1 MEIPK
6 PRGRLLPNRNLAE
19 FTWLR
24 VGGPADYIFQPADT
38 EDLENFLN
46 GLPSPIPILPIG
58 VGSNMIVRDGGIRA
72 IVVRLGRGFNSIE
85 FEGNLVHCGASA
97 LDSHIARR
105 AADKGLDLTFLRT
118 IPGTIG
124 GALKMNAGCYGS
136 YFSDIFVSAN
146 GVSRDGKKIKLTN
159 KNLKFGYRESDL
171 MQEAVVTDVTL
182 RCLGRE
188 APENLHKRM
197 EEQLVKRDETQPI
210 KERTA
215 GSTFRNPAGF
225 SSTGMSADTHELK
238 AWKLIDDAGCRGET
252 LGGAQMSL
260 KHPNFLI
267 NNGSASA
274 HDLEALGE
282 LVRKKVYDN
291 CGLTLE
297 WEVMRVGEPNKE

>member
-1 MEIPK
+1 MQIPK

-38 EDLENFLN
+38 EDLVNFLN

-85 FEGNLVHCGASA
+85 FEGNLVHCGAAA

-105 AADKGLDLTFLRT
+105 AADKGLDFTFLRT

-136 YFSDIFVSAN
+136 YFSDIFVSAT
-146 GVSRDGKKIKLTN
+146 GVGRDGKKIKLN
-159 KNLKFGYRESDL
+159 NENLKFSYRDSDL
-171 MQEAVVTDVTL
+171 IQEVVVTDVTL

-188 APENLHKRM
+188 TPENLHKRM
-197 EEQLVKRDETQPI
+197 EEQLVKRDETQPT

-225 SSTGMSADTHELK
+225 SSTGMPTDTHELK
-238 AWKLIDDAGCRGET
+238 AWKLIDDAGCRGQT

-260 KHPNFLI
+260 KHPNFLT

-297 WEVMRVGEPNKE
+297 WEVIRVGEPNK

>member
-38 EDLENFLN
+38 EDLVNFLN

-159 KNLKFGYRESDL
+159 KNLKFSYRESDL
-171 MQEAVVTDVTL
+171 IQEAVVTDVTL

-197 EEQLVKRDETQPI
+197 EEQLVKRDETQPT

-238 AWKLIDDAGCRGET
+238 AWKLIDDAGCRGQK

>member
-38 EDLENFLN
+38 EDLVNFLN

-159 KNLKFGYRESDL
+159 KNLKFSYRESDL
-171 MQEAVVTDVTL
+171 IQEAVVTDVTL

-197 EEQLVKRDETQPI
+197 EEQLVQRDETQPT

-238 AWKLIDDAGCRGET
+238 AWKLIDDAGCRGQK

>member
-38 EDLENFLN
+38 EDLVNFLN

-159 KNLKFGYRESDL
+159 KNLKFSYRESDL
-171 MQEAVVTDVTL
+171 IQEAVVTDVTL

-188 APENLHKRM
+188 APQNLHKRM
-197 EEQLVKRDETQPI
+197 EEQLVKRDETQPT